1 MYKNIFLDSLEWMDF
16 LECYMKSF
24 NGFKEYNKRSCIKT
38 NLITSIG
45 FILIAT
51 AFFICY
57 VSVLLVKKDEIAKAD
72 SGLGY
77 VFLFAFGF
85 LIISFMLIITTMVV
99 PMFINI
105 YDKYLDNLKSLI
117 GLWLCNLMFI
127 FFMSFNFENLIKYI
141 LFGMLASLV
150 ILSCKY
156 YYIKRRERGI

>member
-1 MYKNIFLDSLEWMDF
+1 
-16 LECYMKSF
+16 MKSF